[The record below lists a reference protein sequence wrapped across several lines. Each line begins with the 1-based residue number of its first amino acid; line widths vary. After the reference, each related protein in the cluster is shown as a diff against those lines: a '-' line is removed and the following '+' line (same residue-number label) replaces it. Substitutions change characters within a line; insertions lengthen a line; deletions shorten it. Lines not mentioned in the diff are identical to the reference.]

1 LPATAGHPETRV
13 AVNTDLKEFD
23 PARLTAAEFVARVP
37 RAVGGSER
45 DSGAT
50 ARRDES
56 SRGLWRY
63 GLLLVAVTLVAE
75 SLIGRRA

>member
-1 LPATAGHPETRV
+1 V
-13 AVNTDLKEFD
+13 IVNADLREFD

-37 RAVGGSER
+37 RADGGTHEA
-45 DSGAT
+45 SGGA

-56 SRGLWRY
+56 SHGLWRY
-63 GLLLVAVTLVAE
+63 GLFLVAATLVAE